1 MGLQKEITFDNGMTL
16 NDGYSVIYKLEQ
28 NIFPIESIEI
38 IIRIYYNKQ
47 MFDDNRPAVD
57 EMTYNVQ
64 GNDYDLFFSDF
75 ELNKSDQTLVT
86 QAYSYL
92 KSLSVYN
99 GAIEI

>member
-47 MFDDNRPAVD
+47 MFDDKKPAVIN
-57 EMTYNVQ
+57 EV
-64 GNDYDLFFSDF
+64 
-75 ELNKSDQTLVT
+75 K
-86 QAYSYL
+86 
-92 KSLSVYN
+92 
-99 GAIEI
+99 